1 MTFSSDVREEVAHL
15 PIERACCRA
24 TFLAAALRGAGS
36 LHLTGGGRM
45 HGEVD
50 VGSHAV
56 GRRLLV
62 TLREEGATC
71 GVRAYTPE
79 RLGASQRVL
88 LVLSEDAASTAALQR
103 AGVIDADGRP
113 QPFVD
118 EGLLQRSC
126 CRVTALRGAFA
137 VGGTVSPPGRAPL
150 LELRTHDLAFAN
162 VLAKCAASM
171 EIPLRVRERPRWAEV
186 MTRQRGAVQDLLT
199 VIGAE
204 SAALDV
210 AEDDVVR
217 SARADANRRANFDT
231 ANLSRQ
237 VLAARSQLHA
247 IAVLH
252 EAGALSSLP
261 VVLRGTAQLRLDN
274 PELTLAELAI
284 AGNVARPT
292 LAARLRRL
300 IAEAETLA

>member
-1 MTFSSDVREEVAHL
+1 
-15 PIERACCRA
+15 
-24 TFLAAALRGAGS
+24 
-36 LHLTGGGRM
+36 M

-79 RLGASQRVL
+79 RLGSSQRVL
-88 LVLSEDAASTAALQR
+88 LVLSEDAASSAALQR
-103 AGVIDADGRP
+103 AGVIDEAGRP

-118 EGLLQRSC
+118 ESLLQRSC
-126 CRVTALRGAFA
+126 CRVIALRGAFA
-137 VGGTVSPPGRAPL
+137 VGGSVSPPGRAPL
-150 LELRTHDLAFAN
+150 LELRTHDIAFAN
-162 VLAKCAASM
+162 VLAKCAATM
-171 EIPLRVRERPRWAEV
+171 EIPLRVRERERWSEV

-204 SAALDV
+204 AAALDV

-237 VLAARSQLHA
+237 VLAARTQLHA
-247 IAVLH
+247 IA
-252 EAGALSSLP
+252 ALVETGSLGGLP
-261 VVLRGTAQLRLDN
+261 VALRSTAQLRLDN

-284 AGNVARPT
+284 VGNVARPT

-300 IAEAETLA
+300 IAEAEALG